1 MYTVEE
7 KDNPERKKWYILEG
21 RSISMLIVLLLAI
34 LFYVGLTHFDV
45 ISVRIRMFM
54 KVLSPFI
61 AGFAI
66 AYLLNTPVS
75 FFERKVY
82 RKQRYK
88 RGLSILTVYLL
99 ALAVVVI
106 LLNLVI
112 PQVVQSVMDLAGNMQ
127 TYLNSLDALVQ
138 DASTQ
143 FGLDPTGVDEALGSY
158 QDLVKTVT
166 DAVSKSLPQLLDFG
180 VAVGNGVI
188 TGITALISSIYMLA
202 GKGRLVPQ
210 LKKLIYAILPK
221 RKADRLLGICSH
233 ANGVFIGF
241 INGKLIDSAI
251 IGVLCFFLCLII
263 RIPYPMLISVVIGV
277 TNIIPF
283 FGPIIGAIPCLMIL
297 VIVDPWAALRFLI
310 LVLALQQF
318 DGNILGPKILGDST
332 GLSAIWVLVAI
343 VTCGGLFGFPGM
355 VLGVPT
361 FAVLYTLVRDW
372 VNKRLREK
380 HIDGDGRPMDY
391 ADLTKKEDKP

>member
-1 MYTVEE
+1 M
-7 KDNPERKKWYILEG
+7 PEQEDRGKKKWYILEG
-21 RSISMLIVLLLAI
+21 HFISLLVVLLLAI

-45 ISVRIRMFM
+45 IAVRIKMFM

-66 AYLLNTPVS
+66 AYLLNTPMC
-75 FFERKVY
+75 FFERKLYKNNKY
-82 RKQRYK
+82 RRV
-88 RGLSILTVYLL
+88 LAITTVYLL

-106 LLNLVI
+106 LLNLII
-112 PQVVQSVMDLAGNMQ
+112 PQVVQSITDLAANMQ
-127 TYLNSLDALVQ
+127 TYLTSLDTLVKDLTEQ
-138 DASTQ
+138 YQLEGDGIS
-143 FGLDPTGVDEALGSY
+143 EMLGSY
-158 QDLVKTVT
+158 QDLMSNLSEN
-166 DAVSKSLPQLLDFG
+166 VSKALPQILDVG

-188 TGITALISSIYMLA
+188 SGITAVISSVYMLA

-210 LKKLIYAILPK
+210 LKKIMYAALPK
-221 RKADRLLGICSH
+221 RRADWLLDVCSQ
-233 ANGVFIGF
+233 ANRIFVGF

-251 IGVLCFFLCLII
+251 IGVLCFILCLIF
-263 RIPYPMLISVVIGV
+263 RIPYPMLVSVVVGV

-297 VIVDPWAALRFLI
+297 VIVDPWAALRFFF
-310 LVLALQQF
+310 LVIGLQQF

-361 FAVLYTLVRDW
+361 FAVLYSLVRDW
-372 VNKRLREK
+372 VNKRLRRK
-380 HIDGDGRPMDY
+380 GIDGNG
-391 ADLTKKEDKP
+391 KPIDPAS